1 MTDNT
6 VQFKTREQLTHAEHA
21 VQFRAWLMELADAI
35 EAGHVQAALVT
46 YELQTPGQEHPTIE
60 RLRYAPRGTDN
71 LMLLGL
77 ATHQLYYIH
86 QDMENSNA

>member
-6 VQFKTREQLTHAEHA
+6 VPFKTREQRAHGEETL
-21 VQFRAWLMELADAI
+21 QFREWLMELADAI
-35 EAGHVQAALVT
+35 EVGQVKAALVT
-46 YELQTPGQEHPTIE
+46 YELQTPDRPHPVIE